1 VLVDVKVRGNLTKN
15 FELV

>member
-1 VLVDVKVRGNLTKN
+1 VLVDAKVRGNLTKN